1 MGSRVETFEEVGSMS
16 VLTLNLRNI
25 ATVKILNIPDVPEKC
40 IKTSTNEDSKTT
52 TPDSCLVVFNQDNT
66 TKAYNKTFKKATK
79 HSQRRKKK
87 LEIETEFKTL
97 QSLIP
102 KIANKPSINELEIID
117 ACVNYIEA
125 LQEQLNI
132 RSPDD
137 SNLDNAQNK
146 KPMSTSIQSIM
157 SAIAGEQAENKTCL
171 YSIKNTETDEYGV
184 SESSDDDFSE
194 EEVDDD
200 KNNNNESPRKEHC
213 SSEERR
219 GDDSNLTVDCS
230 MEDELS
236 PTKMTNFL

>member
-1 MGSRVETFEEVGSMS
+1 MCHLLSLIFRLVFYIRHKIWIFVSSIIMS
-16 VLTLNLRNI
+16 I
-25 ATVKILNIPDVPEKC
+25 SI
-40 IKTSTNEDSKTT
+40 SSKTT
-52 TPDSCLVVFNQDNT
+52 NC
-66 TKAYNKTFKKATK
+66 
-79 HSQRRKKK
+79 H
-87 LEIETEFKTL
+87 LECTL
-97 QSLIP
+97 IFQ
-102 KIANKPSINELEIID
+102 LEIID

-157 SAIAGEQAENKTCL
+157 SAIASEQAENSTCL
-171 YSIKNTETDEYGV
+171 YSLKNTETDEYGA

-213 SSEERR
+213 PSEESRD
-219 GDDSNLTVDCS
+219 DDSNLTVSCS

-236 PTKMTNFL
+236 PTKMTKFL